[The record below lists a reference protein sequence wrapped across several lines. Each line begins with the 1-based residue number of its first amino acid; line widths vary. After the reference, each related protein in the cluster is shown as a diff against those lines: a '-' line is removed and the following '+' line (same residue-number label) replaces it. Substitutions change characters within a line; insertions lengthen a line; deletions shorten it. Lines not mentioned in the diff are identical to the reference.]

1 MEHERR
7 CVPRYPFIAHAEL
20 SDEER
25 TIYLQ
30 ARVSDISL
38 SGCYLDMIHPLPAGT
53 QIALYV
59 TDDTGSFQARGKIVY
74 SLPNLG
80 SGVAFLDV
88 NPALRSD
95 IERSLHHT
103 TERRLCAWVF
113 RVK

>member
-7 CVPRYPFIAHAEL
+7 CEARYPFIAHAEL

-30 ARVSDISL
+30 ARVNDLSL
-38 SGCYLDMIHPLPAGT
+38 GGCYLDMIHPLPAGT

-59 TDDTGSFQARGKIVY
+59 TDDMGSFQARGKIVY

-88 NPALRSD
+88 SPALRSD
-95 IERSLHHT
+95 IERSLHRAT
-103 TERRLCAWVF
+103 
-113 RVK
+113 